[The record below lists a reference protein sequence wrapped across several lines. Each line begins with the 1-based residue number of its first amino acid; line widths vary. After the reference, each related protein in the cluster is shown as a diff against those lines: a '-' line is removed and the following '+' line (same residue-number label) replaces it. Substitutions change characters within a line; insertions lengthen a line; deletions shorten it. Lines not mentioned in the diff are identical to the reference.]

1 VQSQKENL
9 APIPNYGKQSIY
21 NRIIRII
28 NGLIVKKIY
37 ATSLQFTLYPA
48 YWHWKFSK
56 SPKTIER
63 DEEVNCNQYLTQKPN
78 FGAGIGH
85 QLANWNTGL
94 YFATYFKVKFA
105 HYPFSSAKWEN
116 FLGFGEGEIKA
127 LDLLKTRKFKRV
139 RLPAF
144 DSKDQKQIDLISEII
159 RSYKKENVLFT
170 LEVDQGYERQCDTA
184 DLISEK
190 FFGASARGQDKIIFS
205 KDEFNIA
212 VHIRRR
218 MRVESQEVWQNR
230 GLDNQYFLT
239 CLNNVLDILRT
250 DKKIRVYLFS
260 QGGKEDFPEFNNFSE
275 IVYCMEMGAED
286 SFLQMVHADLLISSK
301 SSFSYKPALISQGIQ
316 ICPASFWHSF
326 PEKENYILADNEGQF
341 DKGKLRKILAVTG

>member
-1 VQSQKENL
+1 
-9 APIPNYGKQSIY
+9 
-21 NRIIRII
+21 
-28 NGLIVKKIY
+28 
-37 ATSLQFTLYPA
+37 
-48 YWHWKFSK
+48 
-56 SPKTIER
+56 
-63 DEEVNCNQYLTQKPN
+63 
-78 FGAGIGH
+78 
-85 QLANWNTGL
+85 L